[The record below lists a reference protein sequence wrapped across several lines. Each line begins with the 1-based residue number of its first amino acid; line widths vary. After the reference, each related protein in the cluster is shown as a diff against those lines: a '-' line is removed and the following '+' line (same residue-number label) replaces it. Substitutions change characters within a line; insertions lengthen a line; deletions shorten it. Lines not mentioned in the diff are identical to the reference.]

1 MASTPPQIVHPNLP
15 AQRRAPVRA
24 VSLVVAAG
32 GVVSLFVFGPGFLS
46 LLAIVAGVLAF
57 VAASLLRKSFEATS
71 AQPREQD
78 RLKELKRHILKS
90 RYLENVGDLGDRVAD
105 QMELAAGRFEKMRA
119 LLGLKF
125 DITELTYARY
135 YGVAEAAYLSV
146 VDNLHAAAISL
157 VSLDVKDTSADAERQ
172 ALRQQQL
179 TKVRQL
185 LTLNEKAI
193 TELERV
199 SAALGEVKTRRG
211 EGSQSL
217 DAVMEQLAELAKRAK
232 LYSVESM
239 DSKIA
244 EDLAE
249 IGEKK

>member
-1 MASTPPQIVHPNLP
+1 MSSTPPQIAGSNLP
-15 AQRRAPVRA
+15 TQRRIPVRP
-24 VSLVVAAG
+24 VSLAVAGG
-32 GVVSLFVFGPGFLS
+32 GVVSLFVFGPGILAVVAV
-46 LLAIVAGVLAF
+46 LLGAVVF
-57 VAASLLRKSFEATS
+57 MAASLLRKSLEATN
-71 AQPREQD
+71 AQPQHLD
-78 RLKELKRHILKS
+78 RMKELKRHILKS

-105 QMELAAGRFEKMRA
+105 QMELAAGRFDKMRA

-157 VSLDVKDTSADAERQ
+157 VSLDVKDTSADAERT

-179 TKVRQL
+179 AKVRQL
-185 LTLNEKAI
+185 LALNEKAI

-217 DAVMEQLAELAKRAK
+217 DAVMEQLAELANRAK
-232 LYSVESM
+232 LYSVEAI
-239 DSKIA
+239 DTKVK
-244 EDLAE
+244 EDLEA